1 MLKHNRFAAAM
12 RAVDPSITLIGS
24 GAMPDQLHPRE
35 AKENASLE
43 SIQHKF
49 GTDEDW
55 TGGLLR
61 EAWGNFDGISE
72 HWYDRAE
79 QRPDA
84 PPAAA
89 LRSEEH
95 TSELQSLMR
104 ISYEVFCLKTQNQH
118 TQLCLR

>member
-1 MLKHNRFAAAM
+1 
-12 RAVDPSITLIGS
+12 
-24 GAMPDQLHPRE
+24 MPDQLHPRE

-84 PPAAA
+84 PPAAELLEFA
-89 LRSEEH
+89 RAPSNQVRMKAEEW
-95 TSELQSLMR
+95 R
-104 ISYEVFCLKTQNQH
+104 IYQDRKSTRLNSSH
-118 TQLCLR
+118 

>member
-1 MLKHNRFAAAM
+1 MRISDWSSDVCSSDLIGNEPYGWWQIGRTTLDYFMLKHNRFAAAM

-55 TGGLLR
+55 TGGMLR
-61 EAWGNFDGISE
+61 QAWGNFDGISE
-72 HWYDRAE
+72 SGYA
-79 QRPDA
+79 
-84 PPAAA
+84 
-89 LRSEEH
+89 RSETTPH
-95 TSELQSLMR
+95 PP
-104 ISYEVFCLKTQNQH
+104 
-118 TQLCLR
+118 

>member
-84 PPAAA
+84 PPAAELLEFA
-89 LRSEEH
+89 RAPSRSEEH

-104 ISYEVFCLKTQNQH
+104 TSYAVFCL
-118 TQLCLR
+118 

>member
-24 GAMPDQLHPRE
+24 GAMPDQLQPRE

-61 EAWGNFDGISE
+61 EAWGNFGGIRE
-72 HWYDRAE
+72 HWHDRAE
-79 QRPDA
+79 QRPA
-84 PPAAA
+84 EPQAADMIEFA
-89 LRSEEH
+89 HDTTQQGRVKGEAGEIH
-95 TSELQSLMR
+95 HKN
-104 ISYEVFCLKTQNQH
+104 LK
-118 TQLCLR
+118 

>member
-1 MLKHNRFAAAM
+1 
-12 RAVDPSITLIGS
+12 
-24 GAMPDQLHPRE
+24 MPDQLHPRE

-55 TGGLLR
+55 TGWLLR

-84 PPAAA
+84 PPAAELLEFA
-89 LRSEEH
+89 RAPSNHARMKAAEWRIYHPRLRKMKDKCYYL
-95 TSELQSLMR
+95 TIVQ
-104 ISYEVFCLKTQNQH
+104 YAYKGATQ
-118 TQLCLR
+118 